1 MMQKE
6 ELSCPNNELASEQS
20 DKIIE
25 IIKSVQKT
33 LRCKFNECAKKYG
46 FTAPQLAVIVH
57 LYKMPGITLH
67 ELSNH
72 LMLTKSTVS
81 GIVDRLSK
89 QGVVV
94 REIPKNNRRTV
105 KLSIEENFKN
115 NNDIDSMKKE
125 FISHIIS
132 DAVKNMDAEKVD
144 KIIYGL
150 QEFSLLLQN
159 SKCE

>member
-6 ELSCPNNELASEQS
+6 DLSCPNNKLASEQS

-25 IIKSVQKT
+25 IIRTIQKT

-81 GIVDRLSK
+81 GIVDRLAK

-94 REIPKNNRRTV
+94 REIPKDNRRTV
-105 KLSIEENFKN
+105 KLTIDKNFEN
-115 NNDIDSMKKE
+115 NNDIVSMKKE

-132 DAVKNMDAEKVD
+132 DAVKNMEPEKVE

-150 QEFSLLLQN
+150 QEFGSLLEN